1 MTAWIWFM
9 SNLTSFSGYSGDCF
23 QLYKVYSSIST
34 FNFKF
39 CIAADESFSIKAD
52 FLNNGV
58 SETKT
63 ISNIPTEISTW
74 SYLYFTISNTNS
86 RSVVFL
92 ETGKSLRK

>member
-23 QLYKVYSSIST
+23 QLYKVYSSISN

-39 CIAADESFSIKAD
+39 CIASDESISIQAY

-63 ISNIPTEISTW
+63 ISNIPAEASTW

-86 RSVVFL
+86 RSVVFF